1 MAYLTDRSLATGVT
15 LDDLIHIVITGDTSQ
30 GNPAG
35 SSYKAKISQVL
46 DNITDIYVT
55 GGTYSNG
62 TSTFRNNTGGTFNVT
77 GFYTGG
83 TDVFVTGGTYFNGTA
98 RFVNNTGGTFNVTG
112 FYTGGSDFYTVTAIT
127 SSQTLTW
134 DKSYWGISGS
144 SNVDLTLP
152 STVGKDGYFI
162 TIKDEAGNS
171 GSYRIRLTPTSGLID
186 GNSYVDMNI
195 NYMSLTVM
203 VRNGN
208 WYII

>member
-1 MAYLTDRSLATGVT
+1 MGYLTDRTFISYIKPT
-15 LDDLIHIVITGDTSQ
+15 DLIHVVDPTDVSQ
-30 GNPAG
+30 GNPDG
-35 SSYKAKISQVL
+35 SSYKGSIQQVF
-46 DNITDIYVT
+46 DAFFDVFVT

-62 TSTFRNNTGGTFNVT
+62 TVTFR
-77 GFYTGG
+77 
-83 TDVFVTGGTYFNGTA
+83 
-98 RFVNNTGGTFNVTG
+98 NNTGGTFNVTG
-112 FYTGGSDFYTVTAIT
+112 FYTGGSDFYTVTGIT
-127 SSQTLTW
+127 TSQTLIW

-162 TIKDEAGNS
+162 TIKDES
-171 GSYRIRLTPTSGLID
+171 GTCGTYRIRLTPTSGLID